1 MIRAALIQ
9 LNSGDD
15 PAENVEQVSAYMRQA
30 AGQGAEFILTPEVTN
45 CVSTSRTQQNAV
57 LTYEEGDQTLKQMRS
72 LASELGVWVLIGSL
86 GLKTHDSDGRF
97 ANRSFM
103 ISPDGNIAARYD
115 KIHMFDVQVDE
126 NESFKE
132 SASYRP
138 GGQAVVAE
146 TSFGKVGMSVCYD
159 LRFAYLYRDLA
170 KAGAQ
175 ILTVP
180 AAFSPVTGAAH
191 WETLLRARAI
201 ETGCFVLAP
210 AQTGQHPAQRGRVRK
225 TFGNSL
231 AVAPWG
237 EVIAHG
243 GVEPGI
249 TLVDIDLREVE
260 DARNRVPSLNHD
272 RVYLAPK

>member
-1 MIRAALIQ
+1 VIRAALIQ